1 MSKLILDSGPSR
13 RSLIIELV
21 ENGVIH
27 SQSDLVKAL
36 AKKGIKVTQAT
47 ASRDLEEL
55 GAVRGKDASGVFRYQ
70 FIANTEVA
78 TSSLKNLV
86 LEIDASGNLAVI
98 KTPPGAAQLLA
109 GQLDRAMKNGAISGI
124 GSIAG
129 DDTIMVI
136 AKSANGGPA
145 LAKAIDRYVSDN
157 QSMKRVR

>member
-36 AKKGIKVTQAT
+36 ARKGIKVTQAT

-78 TSSLKNLV
+78 STSLKNLV

-124 GSIAG
+124 
-129 DDTIMVI
+129 
-136 AKSANGGPA
+136 
-145 LAKAIDRYVSDN
+145 
-157 QSMKRVR
+157 

>member
-36 AKKGIKVTQAT
+36 SKKGIKVTQAT

-78 TSSLKNLV
+78 STSLKNLV

-109 GQLDRAMKNGAISGI
+109 GQLDRAIKNGAISGI

-136 AKSANGGPA
+136 AKSANGGSA

>member
-36 AKKGIKVTQAT
+36 SKKGIKVTQAT

-78 TSSLKNLV
+78 STSLKNLV

-109 GQLDRAMKNGAISGI
+109 GQLDRAIKNGAISGI

-145 LAKAIDRYVSDN
+145 LDKAIDRYVSDN

>member
-36 AKKGIKVTQAT
+36 ARKGIKVTQAT

-78 TSSLKNLV
+78 STSLKNLV

-136 AKSANGGPA
+136 SKSANGGPA

>member
-36 AKKGIKVTQAT
+36 ARKGIKVTQAT

-78 TSSLKNLV
+78 STSLKNLV

-109 GQLDRAMKNGAISGI
+109 GQLDRAMKNGSISGI

-136 AKSANGGPA
+136 SKSANGGPA

>member
-36 AKKGIKVTQAT
+36 SKKGIKVTQAT

-78 TSSLKNLV
+78 STSLKNLV
-86 LEIDASGNLAVI
+86 LEIDASGNLAVV

-109 GQLDRAMKNGAISGI
+109 GQLDRAIKNGAISGI

-136 AKSANGGPA
+136 SKSANGGPA
-145 LAKAIDRYVSDN
+145 LAKAIDR
-157 QSMKRVR
+157 

>member
-27 SQSDLVKAL
+27 SQADLVKAL
-36 AKKGIKVTQAT
+36 SKKGIKVTQAT

-70 FIANTEVA
+70 FITTTEVA
-78 TSSLKNLV
+78 STSLKNLV

-136 AKSANGGPA
+136 SKSANGGPA

>member
-21 ENGVIH
+21 ENGVIY

-36 AKKGIKVTQAT
+36 ARKGIKVTQAT

-78 TSSLKNLV
+78 STSLKNLV

-136 AKSANGGPA
+136 SKSANGGPA

>member
-36 AKKGIKVTQAT
+36 SKKGIKVTQAT

-78 TSSLKNLV
+78 STSLKNLV

-136 AKSANGGPA
+136 SKSANGGAA

>member
-1 MSKLILDSGPSR
+1 MSKLISDSGPSR

-36 AKKGIKVTQAT
+36 SKKGIKVTQAT

-78 TSSLKNLV
+78 STSLKNLV

-136 AKSANGGPA
+136 SKSANGGPA

>member
-36 AKKGIKVTQAT
+36 SKKGIKVTQAT

-78 TSSLKNLV
+78 STSLKNLV

-109 GQLDRAMKNGAISGI
+109 GQLDRAIKNGAISGI

>member
-21 ENGVIH
+21 ENGAIH

-78 TSSLKNLV
+78 STSLKNLV

-109 GQLDRAMKNGAISGI
+109 GQLDRAIKNGVIAGI

-136 AKSANGGPA
+136 AKSANGGSA

>member
-1 MSKLILDSGPSR
+1 MSKLILDSGVSR
-13 RSLIIELV
+13 RALIVELV

-36 AKKGIKVTQAT
+36 ARKGVKVTQAT

-55 GAVRGKDASGVFRYQ
+55 GAVRGKDATGVFRYQ

-78 TSSLKNLV
+78 ATTLKNLV

-109 GQLDRAMKNGAISGI
+109 GQLDRAIKNGALAGI

-136 AKSANGGPA
+136 SKSATGGSA
-145 LAKAIDRYVSDN
+145 LAKAIDRFVSEN

>member
-1 MSKLILDSGPSR
+1 MSKLILDSAPSR

-36 AKKGIKVTQAT
+36 SKKGIKVTQAT

-78 TSSLKNLV
+78 STSLKNLV

-136 AKSANGGPA
+136 SKSANGGAA

>member
-36 AKKGIKVTQAT
+36 ARKGIKVTQAT

-78 TSSLKNLV
+78 STSLKNLV

-136 AKSANGGPA
+136 SKSANGGPA

-157 QSMKRVR
+157 QIMKRVR

>member
-36 AKKGIKVTQAT
+36 ARKGIKVTQAT

-78 TSSLKNLV
+78 STSLKNLV

-136 AKSANGGPA
+136 SKSANGGPA

-157 QSMKRVR
+157 QSVKRVR

>member
-36 AKKGIKVTQAT
+36 ARKGVKVTQAT

-78 TSSLKNLV
+78 STSLKNLV

-109 GQLDRAMKNGAISGI
+109 GQLDRAIKNGAISGI

-136 AKSANGGPA
+136 SKSANGGPA

>member
-36 AKKGIKVTQAT
+36 ARKGIKVTQAT

-78 TSSLKNLV
+78 STSLKNLV

-109 GQLDRAMKNGAISGI
+109 GQLDRAIKNGAISGI

-136 AKSANGGPA
+136 SKSSNGGAA

>member
-70 FIANTEVA
+70 FITNTEVA

-136 AKSANGGPA
+136 AKSANGGSA

>member
-1 MSKLILDSGPSR
+1 
-13 RSLIIELV
+13 LIIELV

-36 AKKGIKVTQAT
+36 ARKGIKVTQAT

-78 TSSLKNLV
+78 STSLKNLV

-109 GQLDRAMKNGAISGI
+109 GQLDRAIKNGAISGI

-136 AKSANGGPA
+136 SKSANGGAA

>member
-21 ENGVIH
+21 ENGIIH

-36 AKKGIKVTQAT
+36 SKKGIKVTQAT

-78 TSSLKNLV
+78 STSLKNLV

-136 AKSANGGPA
+136 SKSANGGPA

>member
-109 GQLDRAMKNGAISGI
+109 GQLDRAIKNGAISGI

>member
-136 AKSANGGPA
+136 AKSANGGSA

>member
-36 AKKGIKVTQAT
+36 SKKGIKVTQAT

-70 FIANTEVA
+70 FITNTEVA
-78 TSSLKNLV
+78 STSLKNLV

-136 AKSANGGPA
+136 SKSANGGPA